1 MLHACRW
8 KPRAVPARKTELA
21 RRALASHGNA
31 LDLRQR
37 RALILCDGRRST
49 HELLG
54 LLGAD
59 TVPLLRQLQ
68 ADGYLEDVDL
78 PAPASLPA
86 IAVPAPEPVRAATA
100 RRRSL
105 SAARIYV
112 QGVLELQRAPAAQHL
127 RARLVG
133 SADETQTVTAI
144 LDAIAGL
151 PAFTKSGFAARVRE
165 RVAEVLPEPHLSAL
179 AALALDGEVDAVV

>member
-8 KPRAVPARKTELA
+8 KPRAVPAHKTELA

-49 HELLG
+49 RELLG

-59 TVPLLRQLQ
+59 TAPLLRQLQ

-86 IAVPAPEPVRAATA
+86 VAATAPEPVRAATA

-127 RARLVG
+127 RTRLVG
-133 SADETQTVTAI
+133 SVDEIQTVTAI

-179 AALALDGEVDAVV
+179 SALALDGEIDAVL